1 MLDEVL
7 EILEQQ
13 ANIKL
18 SLSDAKRLIG
28 QEAVTAERE
37 ELDTAIVQDQI
48 KLPAFVISH
57 LYVYEEK
64 KTGKDYV
71 VYFIMDTSSTHE
83 YTRGLL
89 VKGKLIWSTPI
100 LVQEDSHEE

>member
-28 QEAVTAERE
+28 QESVTAERE
-37 ELDTAIVQDQI
+37 ELDSTIIQEQI
-48 KLPAFVISH
+48 KLPALVMSH

-71 VYFIMDTSSTHE
+71 VYFLMDTSSIHE

-89 VKGKLIWSTPI
+89 VEGKLIWSSPI
-100 LVQEDSHEE
+100 LNQEDSHEE